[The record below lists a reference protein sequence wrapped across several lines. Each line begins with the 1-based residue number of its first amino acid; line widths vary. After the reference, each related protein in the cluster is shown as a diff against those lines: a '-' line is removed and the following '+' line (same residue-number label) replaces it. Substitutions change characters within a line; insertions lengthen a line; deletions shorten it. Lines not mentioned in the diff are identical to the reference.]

1 MTVFV
6 ALMLA
11 CGGEESTALPDD
23 CRTQGQDCS
32 TGRSCQPDTNGN
44 YVCIPETQG
53 GSAGEVGP
61 NGGTSG
67 DGGSAGQAGNGGFA
81 GQSNQGGSG
90 GLAGNSGSG
99 GQAGE
104 AGNNGQAGIG
114 GQAGSEPPFCGDG
127 VQNGSEACDD
137 GNEIDDD
144 ACSNDCEINE
154 PPIDPPTGPYSLT
167 FNVRMEP
174 GYTGGVTVGNN
185 LQGWNTAGTV
195 QLQDNDRDGVYSGS
209 MLVDAGERIEFKYIR
224 GYDGSGMWENV
235 PSECGYVTDQYSNR
249 SLIMP
254 AQDVALP
261 VVRFGTCEFDDQP
274 APGTMNDPFSP
285 NEISGDCSPNTRRIR
300 FRVNTADVNL
310 NGGQPCVFGSFND
323 WRPDQYPMV
332 DPDSDGVF
340 ELELAV
346 TTEAIEYKFNLCGQ
360 DTYEDLHDPD
370 VFTLRTGED
379 GNRRVPAG
387 NGDEVRNADCFNGC
401 GACDDETPR
410 RLTIHGSFV
419 RTHLD
424 DNPITLSAVWLRVP
438 KC

>member
-1 MTVFV
+1 
-6 ALMLA
+6 
-11 CGGEESTALPDD
+11 
-23 CRTQGQDCS
+23 
-32 TGRSCQPDTNGN
+32 
-44 YVCIPETQG
+44 
-53 GSAGEVGP
+53 
-61 NGGTSG
+61 
-67 DGGSAGQAGNGGFA
+67 
-81 GQSNQGGSG
+81 
-90 GLAGNSGSG
+90 
-99 GQAGE
+99 
-104 AGNNGQAGIG
+104 
-114 GQAGSEPPFCGDG
+114 
-127 VQNGSEACDD
+127 
-137 GNEIDDD
+137 
-144 ACSNDCEINE
+144 
-154 PPIDPPTGPYSLT
+154 
-167 FNVRMEP
+167 
-174 GYTGGVTVGNN
+174 
-185 LQGWNTAGTV
+185 
-195 QLQDNDRDGVYSGS
+195 

-360 DTYEDLHDPD
+360 DIRGLA
-370 VFTLRTGED
+370 R
-379 GNRRVPAG
+379 
-387 NGDEVRNADCFNGC
+387 
-401 GACDDETPR
+401 PR
-410 RLTIHGSFV
+410 RMYLT
-419 RTHLD
+419 D
-424 DNPITLSAVWLRVP
+424 W
-438 KC
+438 

>member
-1 MTVFV
+1 MSFFSKIYMTVFV

-185 LQGWNTAGTV
+185 LQGWNT
-195 QLQDNDRDGVYSGS
+195 
-209 MLVDAGERIEFKYIR
+209 
-224 GYDGSGMWENV
+224 
-235 PSECGYVTDQYSNR
+235 
-249 SLIMP
+249 
-254 AQDVALP
+254 
-261 VVRFGTCEFDDQP
+261 P
-274 APGTMNDPFSP
+274 APYNSKTMTVTASIPVPCSSTRAKESNSS
-285 NEISGDCSPNTRRIR
+285 IS
-300 FRVNTADVNL
+300 AA
-310 NGGQPCVFGSFND
+310 
-323 WRPDQYPMV
+323 M
-332 DPDSDGVF
+332 
-340 ELELAV
+340 
-346 TTEAIEYKFNLCGQ
+346 TEAACGRMSPQ
-360 DTYEDLHDPD
+360 N
-370 VFTLRTGED
+370 V
-379 GNRRVPAG
+379 AM
-387 NGDEVRNADCFNGC
+387 
-401 GACDDETPR
+401 
-410 RLTIHGSFV
+410 
-419 RTHLD
+419 
-424 DNPITLSAVWLRVP
+424 
-438 KC
+438 